1 MRVMLEASTGRC
13 KHLWLDASICRHMG
27 RPACLSIRLDAI
39 GDAEAFGLQPTYL
52 PDLMCRT
59 PHGAESLC
67 AFAQFEFA
75 VGDAHRHDVLV
86 APARAAAR
94 GAPRSRLADPL
105 APAPARV
112 RLLGLRVAPHP
123 GARARAR

>member
-1 MRVMLEASTGRC
+1 NDMRVMLEASTGRC

-52 PDLMCRT
+52 PGLMCRT

-86 APARAAAR
+86 ARR
-94 GAPRSRLADPL
+94 GRRLARRHGTDSTISST
-105 APAPARV
+105 AFNRRSAFSSYR
-112 RLLGLRVAPHP
+112 
-123 GARARAR
+123 